1 MGNPF
6 FKHHVDSKDPEYN
19 LYRGMCNE
27 VAEMYGIDFVFLQ
40 RKLENPDDIFGED
53 GSNKF
58 DESRILT
65 MYIENFQQFEG
76 NGDLF
81 GKFGFTID
89 DQLILVVGTDIFK
102 NAVGAD
108 RPFEAD
114 LLYPPGSRKFFKVE
128 HVSRP
133 QGFYQFGAGEMMF
146 RITTTLFKYSHERF
160 ESADGMI
167 EGVDEFFDDLDNT
180 DGPAEGDQF
189 EKEASKI
196 LDFDQENIFG
206 DKNTVDN
213 SPVDIWSDRKL
224 AVQASIVTSI
234 ISPNLLIAE
243 DLLAIN
249 AAGDNLK
256 INAAGDVLKIGA

>member
-1 MGNPF
+1 MGNPY
-6 FKHHVDSKDPEYN
+6 FKHHPDPTDPEYN

-58 DESRILT
+58 DDSRILT
-65 MYIENFQQFEG
+65 LYIENFQQFEG

-102 NAVGAD
+102 KIVATD
-108 RPFEAD
+108 RPLEGD
-114 LLYPPGSRKFFKVE
+114 LLYHPVSKKFFKIE
-128 HVSRP
+128 HVAKP

-160 ESADGMI
+160 ESADGMVDDI
-167 EGVDEFFDDLDNT
+167 DTFFDGVDDVDSSDEAN
-180 DGPAEGDQF
+180 QF
-189 EKEASKI
+189 EKEAGDI
-196 LDFDQENIFG
+196 LNFDGENIFG
-206 DKNTVDN
+206 DK
-213 SPVDIWSDRKL
+213 
-224 AVQASIVTSI
+224 
-234 ISPNLLIAE
+234 
-243 DLLAIN
+243 
-249 AAGDNLK
+249 
-256 INAAGDVLKIGA
+256 